1 MWVGCFRNRRFTLFA
16 MTEKYV
22 LKAKLHYGLL
32 RSLLLSRN
40 NAVVSI
46 LSLRGLCPKQS
57 IIINYF
63 KVSIAIF
70 ILCLIM
76 DCHDSA
82 NAESR
87 NDGEIC
93 FKGKTALWIASSLAP
108 LIPRNDKAES

>member
-22 LKAKLHYGLL
+22 LKVKSHYGLL

-40 NAVVSI
+40 DAVVSI

-57 IIINYF
+57 IILNYF

-87 NDGEIC
+87 NDAVRRNME
-93 FKGKTALWIASSLAP
+93 SLKYA
-108 LIPRNDKAES
+108 